1 MKGRLLWLALAALLL
16 SVGLAT
22 GSDIAF
28 RLSYALFA
36 VPLIGFGMAGLAA
49 RGLDARVRRITA
61 YIQVGD
67 YIEEEISLRSLHW
80 WPKLLIEVRHATT
93 PFASPG
99 RVLSLW
105 PYQETTWRTRTRA
118 ERRGLYEHGRVE
130 VTLRDPFGLFERRRV
145 LGKREATLI
154 YPATVE
160 LPGFHVP
167 TGRGWSEGVAAGR
180 TLLPSPVA
188 AGVRD
193 FSAGD
198 AANRVHWPTT
208 LRMGR
213 LMVKE
218 FDREPAGPSDAI
230 WVVVDL
236 YEAAQAGAGT
246 ESTVEYAVTIAASV
260 ARRFLDSGRTVGLV
274 IGGREHTQVSADTGA
289 AQLGRVLQ
297 ALALAEP
304 GASGPLL
311 ETVRRSG
318 GVVLPDTT
326 AVVVTAGSA
335 GEAAAAASFYQTRD
349 VTAVPILLEAGSF
362 RGEPPMH
369 GGAYRLPGAGV
380 QAYVIHRGDDI
391 QRRLDYASAG
401 HAPIGDIERVAA
413 G

>member
-1 MKGRLLWLALAALLL
+1 MKGRLLWLTLAALLL
-16 SVGLAT
+16 VAGLAT
-22 GSDIAF
+22 GSTIAF
-28 RLSYALFA
+28 RLSYVLFA
-36 VPLIGFGMAGLAA
+36 VPVIGLGMAALAA
-49 RGLDARVRRITA
+49 RGLDARVRRVTA
-61 YIQVGD
+61 YLQVGD

-80 WPKLLIEVRHATT
+80 WPKLLIEARHATT

-105 PYQETTWRTRTRA
+105 PYQSATWKTRTRA
-118 ERRGLYEHGRVE
+118 ERRGLYEHGIVD
-130 VTLRDPFGLFERRRV
+130 VTLRDPFGLFERRRM
-145 LGKREATLI
+145 LGKREAALI

-167 TGRGWSEGVAAGR
+167 AGRGWSEGIAAGR

-198 AANRVHWPTT
+198 AANRVHWPTS
-208 LRMGR
+208 LRVGR

-218 FDREPAGPSDAI
+218 FDREPAGPSDSI
-230 WVVVDL
+230 WVVLDL
-236 YEAAQAGAGT
+236 YEAAQAGTGV

-260 ARRFLDSGRTVGLV
+260 ARRFLDGGRTVGLV
-274 IGGREHTQVSADTGA
+274 IGGQEHTQIAADTGP

-311 ETVRRSG
+311 QTVTRAG
-318 GVVLPDTT
+318 GLVLPDTT
-326 AVVVTAGSA
+326 AVIVTPGGPA
-335 GEAAAAASFYQTRD
+335 ETAAAVAFYQGREA
-349 VTAVPILLEAGSF
+349 TAVPILLEAGSF
-362 RGEPPMH
+362 RGEPSLH
-369 GGAYRLPGAGV
+369 GGAYRLPGGGV
-380 QAYVIHRGDDI
+380 DTYVIHKGDDI
-391 QRRLDYASAG
+391 QRRLDYATAG
-401 HAPIGDIERVAA
+401 HAPFGDIERAAA

>member
-22 GSDIAF
+22 GSDLAF
-28 RLSYALFA
+28 RLAYALFA
-36 VPLIGFGMAGLAA
+36 VPLIGLGMAALAA
-49 RGLDARVRRITA
+49 RGLDARVRRVTA
-61 YIQVGD
+61 YLQVGD

-80 WPKLLIEVRHATT
+80 WPKLLIEARHATA

-105 PYQETTWRTRTRA
+105 PYQSVTWKTRTRA
-118 ERRGLYEHGRVE
+118 ERRGLYEHGIVE
-130 VTLRDPFGLFERRRV
+130 ATLRDPFGLFERRRM
-145 LGKREATLI
+145 LGKREAALI

-167 TGRGWSEGVAAGR
+167 AGRGWSEGVATGR

-188 AGVRD
+188 ASVRE
-193 FSAGD
+193 FSPGD

-208 LRMGR
+208 LRVGR

-230 WVVVDL
+230 WVVLDL
-236 YEAAQAGAGT
+236 HEGAQAGTGV

-260 ARRFLDSGRTVGLV
+260 ARRFLDGGRTVGLV
-274 IGGREHTQVSADTGA
+274 IGGQEHIEIAADTGP

-304 GASGPLL
+304 GESGPLL
-311 ETVRRSG
+311 QTVTRAG
-318 GVVLPDTT
+318 GLVLPETT
-326 AVVVTAGSA
+326 AVIVTPAGA
-335 GEAAAAASFYQTRD
+335 AEAAAAVSFYQGREA
-349 VTAVPILLEAGSF
+349 TAVPILLEAGSF
-362 RGEPPMH
+362 RGEPPLH
-369 GGAYRLPGAGV
+369 GGAYRLPGVGAET
-380 QAYVIHRGDDI
+380 YVIHQGDDI
-391 QRRLDYASAG
+391 QRRLDYAAG
-401 HAPIGDIERVAA
+401 GRATGGDVARVAA